1 MLITP
6 SKMLTF
12 ANGKWKVYIISKH
25 ALCMKIH
32 HLYKKGIH
40 VIWLA
45 LSMVAVNAVSAQ
57 SIIDKMDKIVATSVY
72 GDRQLVSNND
82 IVGEGLFEL
91 REGMINLP
99 GVTLPCDT
107 TIDVSDRM
115 PSYSFYLPL
124 VFDSYDIKLKEKA
137 GDFTTDL
144 SPNVSEM
151 GFFERVVMRNNRQRY
166 FLQQVMAERPDLVRY
181 NMSTMPR
188 PPKKFVMHLDPTTAQ
203 LTIEEFE
210 DIPTDQLKEMV
221 PEKEVERA
229 NWLHTFDAGLQFS
242 QAYVSPN
249 WYQGGNSNLNMIAN
263 ALYNVQLNPKFHQN
277 VIFDTTVSYKLGLN
291 NAPEDSIHSYNIT
304 EDIFQINSKFG
315 LKAAKHWYYSVTAQ
329 FKTQLLNS
337 YKSNTRDMIA
347 AFLSPSELNF
357 GVGMTYSYENPRKTV
372 AFSAS
377 IAPLSYNLKT
387 CTNPNLDPTAFGID
401 AGKKSKSEFGSSVE
415 LNFLWKLTYN
425 ITYKSRLF
433 AFTDY
438 SYLQADWEHTL
449 DFTINRFMSARIYA
463 HLRYDSN
470 APIVADTSWR
480 RWQLKEII
488 SIGFNYRLSNH
499 L

>member
-1 MLITP
+1 MLKTP
-6 SKMLTF
+6 PKMLNF
-12 ANGKWKVYIISKH
+12 ANGRASQTNFVE
-25 ALCMKIH
+25 LFMKIH
-32 HLYKKGIH
+32 HYIKRGNYKRGISDFKFAASLKSG
-40 VIWLA
+40 VSLLLTVLLA
-45 LSMVAVNAVSAQ
+45 CCFHTLSAQ
-57 SIIDKMDKIVATSVY
+57 VFLFDDEIEEEF
-72 GDRQLVSNND
+72 ND
-82 IVGEGLFEL
+82 NDSGL
-91 REGMINLP
+91 IYLP
-99 GVTLPCDT
+99 GLTMPCDT
-107 TIDVSDRM
+107 TIDVADRM
-115 PSYSFYLPL
+115 PSEVFYLPL

-137 GDFTTDL
+137 TNPIADYA
-144 SPNVSEM
+144 SEQQDKM
-151 GFFERVVMRNNRQRY
+151 GFFDRVVLRDNRQRY
-166 FLQQVMAERPDLVRY
+166 FMQQVMMEQPYIVRY
-181 NMSTMPR
+181 NMATMPR

-210 DIPTDQLKEMV
+210 DIPQEQLKEVV

-263 ALYNVQLNPKFHQN
+263 ALYNVQLNPKFHKN
-277 VIFDTTVSYKLGLN
+277 VIFDTTFSYKLGLN
-291 NAPEDSIHSYNIT
+291 NAPEDSVHSYNIS

-315 LKAAKHWYYSVTAQ
+315 LKAAKRWYYSVTAQ

-337 YKSNTRDMIA
+337 YKTNSNDMIA
-347 AFLSPSELNF
+347 AFLSPAELNF
-357 GVGMTYSYENPRKTV
+357 GIGMTYNYENSRKTV
-372 AFSAS
+372 VFSAS

-387 CTNPNLDPTAFGID
+387 CTNSRLDPTAFGID
-401 AGKKSKSEFGSSVE
+401 AGKKSKSEFGSSIE

-425 ITYKSRLF
+425 ITYTSRLF

-438 SYLQADWEHTL
+438 GYLQADWEHTL

-470 APIVADTSWR
+470 APVVADTNWR

-488 SIGFNYRLSNH
+488 SIGFSYRLSNH
-499 L
+499 